1 MSPASWGRS
10 PGDNLWR
17 IVMIPAS
24 TLEDAFPAV
33 NPGVQPLGTRVL
45 VQLRTVRTK
54 TASGIVLVDDTKQFN
69 KVTTQ
74 LGKVV
79 NIGPIAFRN
88 RENGQL
94 WPEGVWARPGDFIRL
109 PKYGGDRFER
119 KIPGTDDTA
128 LFCLFQDH
136 EIIAKVD
143 PEAFEELDEI
153 L

>member
-1 MSPASWGRS
+1 
-10 PGDNLWR
+10 
-17 IVMIPAS
+17 MIPAS
-24 TLEDAFPAV
+24 KLAEAFPDV
-33 NPGVQPLGTRVL
+33 TPGVIPLGTRVV

-79 NIGPIAFRN
+79 SIGPIAYRN
-88 RENGQL
+88 RETGQL
-94 WPEGVWARPGDFIRL
+94 WCEGVWARPGDFIRL

-119 KIPGTDDTA
+119 KIPGTEDTA
-128 LFCLFQDH
+128 LFCIFQDH

-143 PEAFEELDEI
+143 PSAFEELDDI

>member
-1 MSPASWGRS
+1 
-10 PGDNLWR
+10 
-17 IVMIPAS
+17 MIPAS
-24 TLEDAFPAV
+24 KLDEAFPLV
-33 NPGVQPLGTRVL
+33 MPGVAPLGTRVL
-45 VQLRTVRTK
+45 VQLRTVRAK
-54 TASGIVLVDDTKQFN
+54 TQSGIVLVEDTKQFN

-79 NIGPIAFRN
+79 AIGPIAFRN
-88 RENGQL
+88 RETGQL
-94 WPEGVWARPGDFIRL
+94 WPEGVWARPGDYIRL

-143 PEAFEELDEI
+143 PEAFEEIDEI

>member
-1 MSPASWGRS
+1 MISASKLEEAFPQVS
-10 PGDNLWR
+10 PG
-17 IVMIPAS
+17 VA
-24 TLEDAFPAV
+24 
-33 NPGVQPLGTRVL
+33 PLGTRVM
-45 VQLRTVRTK
+45 VQLRTVRSK

-79 NIGPIAFRN
+79 AIGPIAFRN
-88 RENGQL
+88 RETGNL

-128 LFCLFQDH
+128 LFCIFQDH
-136 EIIAKVD
+136 EIIARVD
-143 PEAFEELDEI
+143 PEAFEEIDEI